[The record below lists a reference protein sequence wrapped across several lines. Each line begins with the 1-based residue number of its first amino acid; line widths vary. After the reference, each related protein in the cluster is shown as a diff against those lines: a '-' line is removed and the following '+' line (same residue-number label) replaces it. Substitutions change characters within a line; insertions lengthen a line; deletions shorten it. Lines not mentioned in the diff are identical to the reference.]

1 MHSIAL
7 HYRVGSFLFTELQ
20 FIMQTG
26 TAALGNVDS
35 QAFLRIVRSLRKQ
48 TLELA
53 NGVVRD
59 VNHCYK
65 KYGCEVSS
73 QRTAMTPCAVPVIDF
88 LRNRQSG
95 IYNLRHKM
103 GRIRLLPETVA
114 SQVAAGEVVER
125 PASVVKELVENSL
138 DAGACKIDIV
148 IRRGGISL
156 VRVIDDGCGM
166 DRDDALLSLE
176 RHATSKIRS
185 AADLLAVATL
195 GFRGE
200 ALPSIASV
208 SRFRLTTRQAR
219 AIAGT
224 EIIVNGGKIEVV
236 RDSGEAPGTQV
247 EVRSLFYNLPA
258 RRKFLRSENTESRNI
273 EHQIHLQAIGHPA
286 IGFSLMRDD
295 RMLFQLPAAATLSN
309 RIRDLYGVELLKR
322 LVEVNGASSPK
333 IQISGFIGR
342 AGLSRQT
349 RSQQLI
355 FVNGRAIES
364 SLITGAI
371 REGYHTALM
380 KGQYP
385 VLFLFLKIDPAAV
398 DVNVHPAKR
407 EVRFHDPNG
416 VREAIV
422 GCIRQTL
429 ESDRTA
435 WQEKFRAPVSSP
447 ARVSSKA
454 ASDLRL
460 RSEVSAPEAT
470 HRELPHLHT
479 ALAAVGDSDSRSV
492 PDAVAQ
498 APRLSGQSVDPA
510 SEALA
515 LHRQGK
521 KAVKQQFQIIGVL
534 SKLYVL
540 MENADGLVLVDQHAA
555 HERILFEEL
564 RRRMEEQGVPTQK
577 LLLPQTFDVPPRDAD
592 WIERNL
598 SILQRMGIGIES
610 FGPGT
615 FKIDSLPSFLDVSDA
630 AQFMRKVIDDLMS
643 ASNGASTMRLGEEMI
658 AKSVCRHAVKANDLL
673 RYPEVEKLIRN
684 LLDCDLPY
692 CCPHGRPTM
701 IQISLADLEK
711 KFGRKV

>member
-1 MHSIAL
+1 
-7 HYRVGSFLFTELQ
+7 
-20 FIMQTG
+20 
-26 TAALGNVDS
+26 
-35 QAFLRIVRSLRKQ
+35 
-48 TLELA
+48 
-53 NGVVRD
+53 
-59 VNHCYK
+59 
-65 KYGCEVSS
+65 
-73 QRTAMTPCAVPVIDF
+73 
-88 LRNRQSG
+88 
-95 IYNLRHKM
+95 M

-125 PASVVKELVENSL
+125 PASVVKELIENSI
-138 DAGACKIDIV
+138 DADARKIDVV

-176 RHATSKIRS
+176 RHATSKIRT
-185 AADLLAVATL
+185 ATDLQAVATL

-208 SRFRLTTRQAR
+208 SRFRLTTREAH
-219 AIAGT
+219 AVAGT
-224 EIIVNGGKIEVV
+224 EIIVNGGKLDVV
-236 RDSGEAPGTQV
+236 RDGGEAPGTQV

-273 EHQIHLQAIGHPA
+273 EHQIHLQAIGHPQ
-286 IGFSLMRDD
+286 IGFSLLRDD
-295 RMLFQLPAAATLSN
+295 RVLFQLPAAATLSD
-309 RIRDLYGVELLKR
+309 RIRDLFGVELLQR
-322 LVEVNGASSPK
+322 LVEVTSAGSPK
-333 IQISGFIGR
+333 IRINGFIGQ

-349 RSQQLI
+349 RTQQLV

-364 SLITGAI
+364 SLITAAI

-385 VLFLFLKIDPAAV
+385 VTFFFLEIDPASV

-407 EVRFHDPNG
+407 EVRFRDPTG

-422 GCIRQTL
+422 QCIQQTL
-429 ESDRTA
+429 EGGRA
-435 WQEKFRAPVSSP
+435 EWQERFRAPVSSP
-447 ARVSSKA
+447 AAIPGKGA
-454 ASDLRL
+454 PDLRL
-460 RSEVSAPEAT
+460 RPEVPAPEESN
-470 HRELPHLHT
+470 RELPHLGP
-479 ALAAVGDSDSRSV
+479 AVGTTTSVSSATSGMEIVGQALRLPALPADS
-492 PDAVAQ
+492 
-498 APRLSGQSVDPA
+498 A

-515 LHRQGK
+515 LQQQAGRAPQ
-521 KAVKQQFQIIGVL
+521 QQFQIIGVL

-564 RRRMEEQGVPTQK
+564 RRRMEEQGVPAQK

-610 FGPGT
+610 FGPDT
-615 FKIDSLPSFLDVSDA
+615 FKIDSLPSFLDVSDP
-630 AQFMRKVIDDLMS
+630 AQFMRKVIDDLKS
-643 ASNGASTMRLGEEMI
+643 ASNTASAMRLGEEMI
-658 AKSVCRHAVKANDLL
+658 AKSVCRHAVKANDPL
-673 RYPEVEKLIRN
+673 RYPEVEKLIRD

-701 IQISLADLEK
+701 IQISLVELEK